1 MRRRY
6 RRGKQRW
13 VFGCIVLHLFI
24 ALLVAPENRSALA
37 QTEEPPPAPLPA
49 PNASRKTE
57 RIDIERFGTLFL
69 DAQNNLQATDILARW
84 REYTIQAK
92 GLEGNLDK
100 GEYLFKG
107 GVLLE
112 GGGVDA
118 KGETLRLNVRQRRWQ
133 LLGAGADLLPEFLK
147 YRLQGA
153 VRLSGHELQGERN
166 EAHLQRGE
174 MTTCLLE
181 HPHYRF
187 STGRV
192 DVVVDKRL
200 VARDVSL
207 SALGRRLFTIPT
219 LVVPL
224 DRRLSRGTLPQ
235 VGQSVEEGYYVKTA
249 LGYLLGDNAG
259 TARIDL
265 MQKKGIGLGV
275 DQQYLL
281 GGAAGLLS
289 LYYLNDRSR
298 GTRSVTAQLRHEQR
312 LLGFDAR
319 LTGDLRSGSYLYYS
333 DTRASSWQLSLS
345 RAWSGGNL
353 SLLSRLSQ
361 QSSAGYVSDST
372 VNSLRWNQRWGNR
385 ASLTFS
391 TDLSRF
397 RSLSGGEVRSQQEQ
411 LATQAVLNGDAG
423 KFDWNLTF
431 NRIAPLGRQTG
442 GFYFGGLEK
451 TPELTLSTTDRR
463 LFGRDLGLQM
473 QLGVGSFRELPHG
486 EPIQRL
492 LFEARWN
499 PSLPV
504 GDRTS
509 LTYSGLFQQAFTSDG
524 TAQYILQGNA
534 SWQVR
539 YGQNSRWYMD
549 YRYLRPY
556 GFTPLRTEY
565 TGTTN
570 FASAGLEW
578 NAGRAFSLRAYTGY
592 DIFARQRG
600 SRPWQPL
607 NLGVQWQ
614 PNAIWS
620 LNVQSTLNLNERQW
634 NYLRAYL
641 RARSRAFSMN
651 LNGVYDPIRHQ
662 WANASLWLDTQVF
675 RTPLRVQTY
684 LTYNGYVKRFEGR
697 QLLLTWDLHCWELS
711 VGYIDNPLGFRADRE
726 VVFRLRIKAFP
737 EAQRFGVGQFGQL
750 LETGGGWTY

>member
-1 MRRRY
+1 V
-6 RRGKQRW
+6 KRW
-13 VFGCIVLHLFI
+13 KALNTIAWYLFI
-24 ALLVAPENRSALA
+24 ALIPAFA
-37 QTEEPPPAPLPA
+37 QVDEPTPAVQPSGTL
-49 PNASRKTE
+49 SRKTE
-57 RIDIERFGTLFL
+57 RIDIDRFGTLFL
-69 DAQNNLQATDILARW
+69 DAQNNLQATGIVARW
-84 REYTIQAK
+84 REYTIQAQ
-92 GLEGNLDK
+92 GVEGNLDR

-107 GVLLE
+107 SILLE

-118 KGETLRLNVRQRRWQ
+118 RGEMLRLNVRRRRWQ
-133 LLGAGADLLPEFLK
+133 LEGAGADLLPEFLK
-147 YRLQGA
+147 YQLQGA
-153 VRLSGHELQGERN
+153 VRLSGQQVEGEQE
-166 EAHLQRGE
+166 EAHLHQGE

-181 HPHYRF
+181 HPHYHF
-187 STGRV
+187 SAGRV

-235 VGQSVEEGYYVKTA
+235 VGQSVEEGYYIKTA

-265 MQKKGIGLGV
+265 MQKKGVGLGF

-298 GTRSVTAQLRHEQR
+298 GTRSVTAQLRHEQK

-353 SLLSRLSQ
+353 SIVSRLSQ

-372 VNSLRWNQRWGNR
+372 VNSLRWNQRWGTR
-385 ASLTFS
+385 ASLTLS

-397 RSLSGGEVRSQQEQ
+397 RSLAGGEVRSQQEQ
-411 LATQAVLNGDAG
+411 LATQAMLSGDAG
-423 KFDWNLTF
+423 KFDWNLSF
-431 NRIAPLGRQTG
+431 NRIVPVGGQRG
-442 GFYFGGLEK
+442 GFTFGGLEK
-451 TPELTLSTTDRR
+451 TPELTVSTTDRR
-463 LFGRDLGLQM
+463 LLGRDMGLQM
-473 QLGVGSFRELPHG
+473 QLGLGSFRELPQG
-486 EPIQRL
+486 QPIQRL
-492 LFEARWN
+492 LFETRWS

-509 LTYSGLFQQAFTSDG
+509 LTYSGLFRQVFTSDG

-592 DIFARQRG
+592 DLFARQRG

-607 NLGVQWQ
+607 NLGIQWQ
-614 PNAIWS
+614 PNPVWT
-620 LNVQSTLNLNERQW
+620 LNVQSTLNLNEGQW

-641 RARSRAFSMN
+641 RARSPAFSMN
-651 LNGVYDPIRHQ
+651 LNSVYDPIRRQ
-662 WANASLWLDTQVF
+662 WANASLWVDTQVF
-675 RTPLRVQTY
+675 KTPLRVQTY
-684 LTYNGYVKRFEGR
+684 LTYNGYAKRFEGR
-697 QLLLTWDLHCWELS
+697 QLLLTWDLHCWEMSL
-711 VGYIDNPLGFRADRE
+711 GYIDNPLGFRADRE

>member
-1 MRRRY
+1 MMRRCRKGK
-6 RRGKQRW
+6 RRW
-13 VFGCIVLHLFI
+13 AFGCIVLHLFI
-24 ALLVAPENRSALA
+24 ALLVVPESRSALA
-37 QTEEPPPAPLPA
+37 QTEEPPPAPA
-49 PNASRKTE
+49 QNASRKTE
-57 RIDIERFGTLFL
+57 RIDIDRFGSLFL
-69 DAQNNLQATDILARW
+69 DAENNLQATDILARW
-84 REYTIQAK
+84 REYTIQAQAV
-92 GLEGNLDK
+92 EGNLDR

-107 GVLLE
+107 SVLLE

-118 KGETLRLNVRQRRWQ
+118 RGEMLRLNVRRRRWQ
-133 LLGAGADLLPEFLK
+133 LEGAGADLLPEFLK
-147 YRLQGA
+147 YQLQGA
-153 VRLSGHELQGERN
+153 VRLSGQKLEGEQE
-166 EAHLQRGE
+166 EAHLHQGE

-181 HPHYRF
+181 HPHYHF
-187 STGRV
+187 SAGRV

-235 VGQSVEEGYYVKTA
+235 VGQSVEEGYYIKTA

-265 MQKKGIGLGV
+265 MQKKGVGLGF

-298 GTRSVTAQLRHEQR
+298 GTRSVTAQLRHEQK

-319 LTGDLRSGSYLYYS
+319 LTGDLRSGSYLYYA

-353 SLLSRLSQ
+353 SILSRLSQ
-361 QSSAGYVSDST
+361 QSSAGYFSDST
-372 VNSLRWNQRWGNR
+372 VNSLRWNQRWGTR
-385 ASLTFS
+385 ASLTLS

-397 RSLSGGEVRSQQEQ
+397 RSLSGGEVRSQQQQ
-411 LATQAVLNGDAG
+411 LTTQAMLSGDAG
-423 KFDWNLTF
+423 KFDWNLSF
-431 NRIAPLGRQTG
+431 NRVVPVGGQTG

-451 TPELTLSTTDRR
+451 TPELVLSTTDRR

-473 QLGVGSFRELPHG
+473 QLGLGSFRELPQG
-486 EPIQRL
+486 QPIQRL
-492 LFEARWN
+492 LFETRWS

-504 GDRTS
+504 GDSTS
-509 LTYSGLFQQAFTSDG
+509 LTYSGLFRQVFTSDG

-578 NAGRAFSLRAYTGY
+578 NAGRAFSLRAYAGY
-592 DIFARQRG
+592 DLFARQRG

-607 NLGVQWQ
+607 NLGIQWQ
-614 PNAIWS
+614 PNPVWT
-620 LNVQSTLNLNERQW
+620 LNVQSTLNLNEGQW

-641 RARSRAFSMN
+641 RARSQAFSMN
-651 LNGVYDPIRHQ
+651 LNSVYDPIRRQ
-662 WANASLWLDTQVF
+662 WANASLWVDTQVF
-675 RTPLRVQTY
+675 GLPLRVQTY

-697 QLLLTWDLHCWELS
+697 QLLLTWDLHCWEMSL
-711 VGYIDNPLGFRADRE
+711 GYIDNPLGFRADRE

>member
-1 MRRRY
+1 MMRRCRKGK
-6 RRGKQRW
+6 RRW
-13 VFGCIVLHLFI
+13 AFGCIVLHLFI
-24 ALLVAPENRSALA
+24 ALLVVPESRSALA
-37 QTEEPPPAPLPA
+37 QTEEPPPAPA
-49 PNASRKTE
+49 QNASRKTE
-57 RIDIERFGTLFL
+57 RIDIDRFGSLFL

-84 REYTIQAK
+84 REYTIQAQ
-92 GLEGNLDK
+92 GVEGNLDR

-107 GVLLE
+107 SVLLE

-118 KGETLRLNVRQRRWQ
+118 RGEMLRLNVRRRRWQ
-133 LLGAGADLLPEFLK
+133 LEGAGADLLPEFLK
-147 YRLQGA
+147 YQLQGA
-153 VRLSGHELQGERN
+153 VRLSGQKLEGEQE
-166 EAHLQRGE
+166 EAHLHQGE

-181 HPHYRF
+181 HPHYHF
-187 STGRV
+187 SAGRV

-235 VGQSVEEGYYVKTA
+235 VGQSVEEGYYIKTA

-265 MQKKGIGLGV
+265 MQKKGVGLGF

-298 GTRSVTAQLRHEQR
+298 GTRSVTAQLRHEQK

-319 LTGDLRSGSYLYYS
+319 LTGDLRSGSYLYYA

-361 QSSAGYVSDST
+361 QSSAGYFSDST
-372 VNSLRWNQRWGNR
+372 VNSLRWNQRWGTR
-385 ASLTFS
+385 ASLTLS

-411 LATQAVLNGDAG
+411 LATQAMLSGDAG
-423 KFDWNLTF
+423 KFDWNLSF
-431 NRIAPLGRQTG
+431 NRVVPVGGQTG

-451 TPELTLSTTDRR
+451 TPELVLSTTDRR

-473 QLGVGSFRELPHG
+473 QLGLGSFRELPQG
-486 EPIQRL
+486 QPIQRL
-492 LFEARWN
+492 LFETRWS

-504 GDRTS
+504 GDSTS
-509 LTYSGLFQQAFTSDG
+509 LTYSGLFRQVFTSDG

-578 NAGRAFSLRAYTGY
+578 NAGRAFSLRAYAGY
-592 DIFARQRG
+592 DLFARQRG

-607 NLGVQWQ
+607 NLGIQWQ
-614 PNAIWS
+614 PNPVWT
-620 LNVQSTLNLNERQW
+620 LNVQSTLNLNEGQW

-641 RARSRAFSMN
+641 RARSQAFSMN
-651 LNGVYDPIRHQ
+651 LNSVYDPIRRQ

-675 RTPLRVQTY
+675 RTPLRMQTY

-697 QLLLTWDLHCWELS
+697 QLLLTWDLHCWEMSL
-711 VGYIDNPLGFRADRE
+711 GYIDNPLGFRADRE

>member
-1 MRRRY
+1 MMRRCRKGK
-6 RRGKQRW
+6 RRW
-13 VFGCIVLHLFI
+13 AFGCIVLHLFI
-24 ALLVAPENRSALA
+24 ALLVVPESRSALA
-37 QTEEPPPAPLPA
+37 QTEEPPPAPA
-49 PNASRKTE
+49 QNASRKTE
-57 RIDIERFGTLFL
+57 RIDIDRFGSLFL

-84 REYTIQAK
+84 REYTIQAQ
-92 GLEGNLDK
+92 GVEGNLDR

-107 GVLLE
+107 SVLLE

-118 KGETLRLNVRQRRWQ
+118 RGEMLRLNVRRRRWQ
-133 LLGAGADLLPEFLK
+133 LEGAGADLLPEFLK
-147 YRLQGA
+147 YQLQGA
-153 VRLSGHELQGERN
+153 VRLSGQKLEGEQE
-166 EAHLQRGE
+166 EAHLHQGE

-181 HPHYRF
+181 HPHYHF
-187 STGRV
+187 SAGRV

-235 VGQSVEEGYYVKTA
+235 VGQSVEEGYYIKTA

-265 MQKKGIGLGV
+265 MQKKGVGLGF

-298 GTRSVTAQLRHEQR
+298 GTRSVTAQLRHEQK

-319 LTGDLRSGSYLYYS
+319 LTGDLRSGSYLYYA

-353 SLLSRLSQ
+353 SILSRLSQ
-361 QSSAGYVSDST
+361 QSSAGYFSDST
-372 VNSLRWNQRWGNR
+372 VNSLRWNQRWGTR
-385 ASLTFS
+385 ASLTLS

-411 LATQAVLNGDAG
+411 LATQAMLSGDAG
-423 KFDWNLTF
+423 KFDWNLSF
-431 NRIAPLGRQTG
+431 NRVVPVGGQTG

-451 TPELTLSTTDRR
+451 TPELVLSTTDRR

-473 QLGVGSFRELPHG
+473 QLGLGSFRELPQG
-486 EPIQRL
+486 QPIQRL
-492 LFEARWN
+492 LFETRWS

-504 GDRTS
+504 GDSTS
-509 LTYSGLFQQAFTSDG
+509 LTYSGLFRQVFTSDG

-578 NAGRAFSLRAYTGY
+578 NAGRAFSLRAYAGY
-592 DIFARQRG
+592 DLFARQRG

-607 NLGVQWQ
+607 NLGIQWQ
-614 PNAIWS
+614 PNPVWT
-620 LNVQSTLNLNERQW
+620 LNVQSTLNLNEGQW

-641 RARSRAFSMN
+641 RARSQAFSMN
-651 LNGVYDPIRHQ
+651 LNSVYDPIRRQ
-662 WANASLWLDTQVF
+662 WANASLWVDTQVF
-675 RTPLRVQTY
+675 GLPLRVQTY

-697 QLLLTWDLHCWELS
+697 QLLLTWDLHCWEMSL
-711 VGYIDNPLGFRADRE
+711 GYIDNPLGFRADRE

-737 EAQRFGVGQFGQL
+737 EAQRFGVGQSGQL

>member
-1 MRRRY
+1 MMRRCRKGK
-6 RRGKQRW
+6 RRW
-13 VFGCIVLHLFI
+13 AFGCIVLHLFI
-24 ALLVAPENRSALA
+24 ALLVVPESRSALA
-37 QTEEPPPAPLPA
+37 QTEEPPPAPA
-49 PNASRKTE
+49 QNASRKTE
-57 RIDIERFGTLFL
+57 RIDIDRFGSLFL

-84 REYTIQAK
+84 REYTIQAQ
-92 GLEGNLDK
+92 GVEGNLDR

-107 GVLLE
+107 SVLLE

-118 KGETLRLNVRQRRWQ
+118 RGEMLRLNVRRRRWQ
-133 LLGAGADLLPEFLK
+133 LEGAGADLLPEFLK
-147 YRLQGA
+147 YQLQGA
-153 VRLSGHELQGERN
+153 VRLSGQKLEGEQE
-166 EAHLQRGE
+166 EAHLHQGE

-181 HPHYRF
+181 HPHYHF
-187 STGRV
+187 SAGRV

-235 VGQSVEEGYYVKTA
+235 VGQSVEEGYYIKTA

-265 MQKKGIGLGV
+265 MQKKGVGLGF

-298 GTRSVTAQLRHEQR
+298 GTRSVTAQLRHEQK

-361 QSSAGYVSDST
+361 QSSAGYFSDST
-372 VNSLRWNQRWGNR
+372 VNSLRWNQRWGTR
-385 ASLTFS
+385 ASLTLS

-411 LATQAVLNGDAG
+411 LATQAMLSGDAG
-423 KFDWNLTF
+423 KFDWNLSF
-431 NRIAPLGRQTG
+431 NRVVPVGGQTG

-451 TPELTLSTTDRR
+451 TPELVLSTTDRR

-473 QLGVGSFRELPHG
+473 QLGLGSFRELPQG
-486 EPIQRL
+486 QPIQRL
-492 LFEARWN
+492 LFETRWS

-504 GDRTS
+504 GDSTS
-509 LTYSGLFQQAFTSDG
+509 LTYSGLFRQVFTSDG

-578 NAGRAFSLRAYTGY
+578 NAGRAFSLRAYAGY
-592 DIFARQRG
+592 DLFARQRG

-607 NLGVQWQ
+607 NLGIQWQ
-614 PNAIWS
+614 PNPVWT
-620 LNVQSTLNLNERQW
+620 LNVQSTLNLNEGQW

-641 RARSRAFSMN
+641 RARSQAFSMN
-651 LNGVYDPIRHQ
+651 LNSVYDPIRHQ